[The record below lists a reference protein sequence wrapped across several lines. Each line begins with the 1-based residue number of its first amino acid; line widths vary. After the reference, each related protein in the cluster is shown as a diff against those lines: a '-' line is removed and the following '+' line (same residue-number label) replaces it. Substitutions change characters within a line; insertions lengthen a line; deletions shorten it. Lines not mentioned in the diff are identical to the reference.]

1 MRQILRVIVALCA
14 VAALSGGGTVAFADH
29 GSGGSSG
36 SGSGDE
42 HGGQGHQ
49 AGDDNGG
56 QNAGD
61 ANARH
66 DAGDDRRAKPQP
78 GDDRGVD
85 NGSGKAADNRT
96 ADVYT
101 LADPQHGNPEG
112 VAFDKRSG
120 FFFVSATGD
129 GSIYR
134 GRLGDTATPVPV
146 FIPGAAGQSAT
157 GLKVAHGKLY
167 AAGASTG
174 TIKVYDVDGG
184 ALLATFDTKGG
195 DSSPTFVN
203 DLDVTKRGDIYAT
216 DSKRPAIYH
225 LTAEEIAA
233 GTPAPKPIDP
243 ADVISTSPEIPFN
256 AAPAAFNLNGIV
268 IGDDRGDDAGRH
280 HGDRHRRH
288 GDRRADKLI
297 VVDSDTGQLFTVKV
311 GRDGNAARKIRE
323 IAVAG
328 GPFKGGD
335 GLLIDRGRLL
345 VVQGSNPDDGFPN
358 GVVDFIDVRRGGRD
372 GRLAD
377 QRTDSS
383 FQGPSTI
390 ARARDRYLVVNPD
403 FATST
408 PPFTVTALPR

>member
-1 MRQILRVIVALCA
+1 VRQILRVIVAIFA
-14 VAALSGGGTVAFADH
+14 VAALTGGGTAAFADH
-29 GSGGSSG
+29 GSGGSG
-36 SGSGDE
+36 SGSGEE
-42 HGGQGHQ
+42 HGGQHQ
-49 AGDDNGG
+49 AGDDN
-56 QNAGD
+56 AG
-61 ANARH
+61 H
-66 DAGDDRRAKPQP
+66 DAGDDRGAKPET
-78 GDDRGVD
+78 GDDHGDHAGAGKVD
-85 NGSGKAADNRT
+85 DNRT

-101 LADPQHGNPEG
+101 LAEPQHGNPEG

-134 GRLGDTATPVPV
+134 GKLGDTATPVPV

-157 GLKVAHGKLY
+157 GLKVQRGRLY
-167 AAGASTG
+167 AAGAATG
-174 TIKVYDVDGG
+174 TIKVYDVASG

-203 DLDVTKRGDIYAT
+203 DLDVTKRGDVYAT

-256 AAPAAFNLNGIV
+256 ASPTAFNLNGIV
-268 IGDDRGDDAGRH
+268 VDDRGDDRGRH
-280 HGDRHRRH
+280 GHH

-297 VVDSDTGQLFTVKV
+297 VVDSDTGQLFRMKV
-311 GRDGNAARKIRE
+311 GKDGNAARKIRE
-323 IAVAG
+323 LQIDG
-328 GPFKGGD
+328 GPFAGGD
-335 GLLIDRGRLL
+335 GLLIDRGQLL
-345 VVQGSNPDDGFPN
+345 VVQGSNPGDGFAN
-358 GVVDFIDVRRGGRD
+358 GVVDFIDLRHGGRS
-372 GRLAD
+372 GELAD
-377 QRTDSS
+377 QRTDDS